1 VNDFPPEPTVG
12 GDAAVTIDKALK
24 RLREEPRERRWPNV
38 RPRDAAT
45 LIIVDRSGKTPKV
58 LMGRRHASHKFM
70 PNKYVFPGG
79 RVDPQDRR
87 MAVAGIL
94 GAETEAKLLHRVQRP
109 TNSRARALGL
119 AAIRE
124 TFEETGLLIGTRDN
138 GGAESAPLGPW
149 TDFAGRGVMPSLE
162 PLHFLARAITPP
174 RRPKRFDAR
183 FFVVDHTAIC
193 DQVEGVVG
201 PDSELIDL
209 LWPTLAETEDMEL
222 PVITRIVLDEL
233 AEALGAGLS
242 VRRPVPF
249 YYERNN
255 QFTRDFI

>member
-1 VNDFPPEPTVG
+1 MNDLPEPMMGVGAAETV
-12 GDAAVTIDKALK
+12 DKALEQ
-24 RLREEPRERRWPNV
+24 LRNEPRERRWPNV

-45 LIIVDRSGKTPKV
+45 LIILDRSGKTPKI
-58 LMGRRHASHKFM
+58 LMGRRHPSHKFM

-94 GAETEAKLLHRVQRP
+94 GADTEAKLLRRVQRP
-109 TNSRARALGL
+109 TIARARALGL

-124 TFEETGLLIGTRDN
+124 TFEETGLLIGTREN
-138 GGAESAPLGPW
+138 GSAAQPPAGPW
-149 TDFAGRGVMPSLE
+149 ADFAGHGVMPSLE

-183 FFVVDHTAIC
+183 FFVVEHTAIC
-193 DQVEGVVG
+193 DQVAGVVG
-201 PDSELIDL
+201 PNSELIDL
-209 LWPTLAETEDMEL
+209 LWVTLAETQDMEL

-233 AEALGAGLS
+233 DEALGAGLS

-249 YYERNN
+249 YYERNR
-255 QFTRDFI
+255 QFTREFI

>member
-1 VNDFPPEPTVG
+1 VNDLPEPMAG
-12 GDAAVTIDKALK
+12 GDDTVSIDKALE
-24 RLREEPRERRWPNV
+24 RLRQEPRERRWPNV

-58 LMGRRHASHKFM
+58 LMGRRHPSHKFM

-109 TNSRARALGL
+109 TIARARALGL

-124 TFEETGLLIGTRDN
+124 TFEETGLLIGTRE
-138 GGAESAPLGPW
+138 GGDTVAAPAGPW
-149 TDFAGRGVMPSLE
+149 ADFAGRGVMPSLE

-183 FFVVDHTAIC
+183 FFVVDHNAIC
-193 DQVEGVVG
+193 DRVDGVVG

-209 LWPTLAETEDMEL
+209 LWVTLAETEAMEL

-233 AEALGAGLS
+233 GEALGTGLS

-249 YYERNN
+249 YYERNK